1 MQTTKNTFL
10 RRRRQGLTLVE
21 IVVVIALIGILM
33 SVLGGSLLGTF
44 DDSKRDTTRISI
56 GQVEQALEMYKIKK
70 NKYPKSLSDAAKYMR
85 NQEVPK
91 DAWSNDFE
99 YSTSSSCGKPYE
111 ITSYARDGKKGGSD
125 NDADISSCDKGDE

>member
-1 MQTTKNTFL
+1 MKSKPFL
-10 RRRRQGLTLVE
+10 RRRSRGLTLVE

-91 DAWSNDFE
+91 DAWGNDFE
-99 YSTSSSCGKPYE
+99 YSSSSSCGKNYE
-111 ITSYARDGKKGGSD
+111 IISYGRDGKKGGSE
-125 NDADISSCDKGDE
+125 NDADISSCGSDDE

>member
-1 MQTTKNTFL
+1 MKSKPFL
-10 RRRRQGLTLVE
+10 RNRRRGLTLVE

-91 DAWSNDFE
+91 DAWGNDFE
-99 YSTSSSCGKPYE
+99 YSSSSSCGKDYE
-111 ITSYARDGKKGGSD
+111 IISYGRDGKKGGSE
-125 NDADISSCDKGDE
+125 NDADISSCGSDDE